1 LGIRKPDEAGQ
12 VSKRRA
18 LLDYVRMSRV
28 DELTTG
34 EIDERIVSIIELA
47 GENLVRLSDP
57 SFEFVPERMTGAIS
71 AIHQRLKAEL
81 AALLKLRTVYGDLIV
96 CRIVADSYPWN
107 HDRLSPYQHLRLAW
121 LQLTQLSS
129 MFDHSMTELDRLHN
143 ETLELLSVDVERA
156 VADGAPRTRAGERN
170 ARVDRW
176 FEVVPQHET
185 PTFETMRIAS
195 ELSIADALIAE
206 YCDAAR
212 HELLGEIDATVQI
225 VSSSIAGFLS
235 DHGDELIDLIG
246 RYNDM
251 IENLELRYRRT

>member
-1 LGIRKPDEAGQ
+1 MGIRRPDEAGQ

-47 GENLVRLSDP
+47 GENLMRLSDP

-81 AALLKLRTVYGDLIV
+81 AALLNLRTVYGDLIV
-96 CRIVADSYPWN
+96 CRIVAGSYPWIDN
-107 HDRLSPYQHLRLAW
+107 ELSPYQHLRLAW
-121 LQLTQLSS
+121 LQLTRLSS

-143 ETLELLSVDVERA
+143 ETLELLSIDVERA
-156 VADGAPRTRAGERN
+156 ADGSPRTRAGERN
-170 ARVDRW
+170 TRVDRW
-176 FEVVPQHET
+176 FEVVPQHEA
-185 PTFETMRIAS
+185 PTFETMRVAS

-212 HELLGEIDATVQI
+212 RELLGQIDATVQI

>member
-1 LGIRKPDEAGQ
+1 MGIRKPDEAGQ

-96 CRIVADSYPWN
+96 CRIVAGSYPWI

-121 LQLTQLSS
+121 LQLTQLGS

-156 VADGAPRTRAGERN
+156 VADGSPRTRAGERN
-170 ARVDRW
+170 TRVDRW
-176 FEVVPQHET
+176 FEVVPQHEA

-212 HELLGEIDATVQI
+212 RELLGEIDATVQI

-235 DHGDELIDLIG
+235 DHGGELIDLIG

-251 IENLELRYRRT
+251 VENLELQYRRM